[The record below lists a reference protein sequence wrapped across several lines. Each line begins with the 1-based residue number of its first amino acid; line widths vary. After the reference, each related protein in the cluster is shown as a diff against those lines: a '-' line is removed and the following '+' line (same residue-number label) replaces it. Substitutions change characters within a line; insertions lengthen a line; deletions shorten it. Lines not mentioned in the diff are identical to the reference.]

1 MQKTVRKK
9 VYDTDTAALLGTVT
23 SGLFGDPAGYEERLY
38 QTPEGFYF
46 LYGLGG
52 DASPYP
58 KETIKPASATTA
70 GVMSKASRARVTIV
84 LPSPT
89 SRPALSKSKAVEK
102 GATASMMS

>member
-1 MQKTVRKK
+1 MEPSFPVSPEKRRYRCRKPFGK
-9 VYDTDTAALLGTVT
+9 RSTVT

-58 KETIKPASATTA
+58 KETIKPASA
-70 GVMSKASRARVTIV
+70 
-84 LPSPT
+84 
-89 SRPALSKSKAVEK
+89 
-102 GATASMMS
+102 ATAEKWQAEHAQ

>member
-52 DASPYP
+52 DASPIP
-58 KETIKPASATTA
+58 KKPSSPPPPPRRKMA
-70 GVMSKASRARVTIV
+70 GRTRSVNA
-84 LPSPT
+84 
-89 SRPALSKSKAVEK
+89 
-102 GATASMMS
+102 

>member
-9 VYDTDTAALLGTVT
+9 IYDTDTAALLGTVT

-52 DASPYP
+52 DALPLSQRNHQARLRRHRG
-58 KETIKPASATTA
+58 KMA
-70 GVMSKASRARVTIV
+70 GRARSV
-84 LPSPT
+84 
-89 SRPALSKSKAVEK
+89 KA
-102 GATASMMS
+102 

>member
-58 KETIKPASATTA
+58 KETIKPASA
-70 GVMSKASRARVTIV
+70 
-84 LPSPT
+84 
-89 SRPALSKSKAVEK
+89 
-102 GATASMMS
+102 ATAKKWQAEHAQ

>member
-52 DASPYP
+52 AASPYP
-58 KETIKPASATTA
+58 KETITPASA
-70 GVMSKASRARVTIV
+70 
-84 LPSPT
+84 
-89 SRPALSKSKAVEK
+89 
-102 GATASMMS
+102 ATAEKWQAEHAQ

>member
-58 KETIKPASATTA
+58 ARLRRHGGKMA
-70 GVMSKASRARVTIV
+70 GRTRSVNA
-84 LPSPT
+84 
-89 SRPALSKSKAVEK
+89 
-102 GATASMMS
+102 

>member
-9 VYDTDTAALLGTVT
+9 IYDTDTATLLGTIT

-38 QTPEGFYF
+38 QTPEGSYF

-58 KETIKPASATTA
+58 KETIKPASAATA
-70 GVMSKASRARVTIV
+70 EKW
-84 LPSPT
+84 
-89 SRPALSKSKAVEK
+89 RPRICNKSKPRRRNFTFSD
-102 GATASMMS
+102 GFSPIC

>member
-52 DASPYP
+52 DAPPYP
-58 KETIKPASATTA
+58 KETIKPASA
-70 GVMSKASRARVTIV
+70 
-84 LPSPT
+84 
-89 SRPALSKSKAVEK
+89 
-102 GATASMMS
+102 ATAEKWQAEHAQ